1 MNLIS
6 KIVLLFGVQY
16 SKLFLAGNDIK
27 EKAEVIKDFRLVFE
41 GWVVGFEPT
50 TFRTTI

>member
-16 SKLFLAGNDIK
+16 SKLFLAGNEIK
-27 EKAEVIKDFRLVFE
+27 EKS
-41 GWVVGFEPT
+41 GGH
-50 TFRTTI
+50 